1 MTDPILARIKANPKY
16 RQLKAQRTGFG
27 TLLSVLMLI
36 VYYGFIALIAFN
48 KDFLGQPL
56 GTDITTTIGIPMG
69 MGVIVFTVLITGIYV
84 NRANREYDTLTQQL
98 LDEAR
103 K

>member
-1 MTDPILARIKANPKY
+1 MTDQILARIKANPKY
-16 RQLKAQRTGFG
+16 EELKGKRTGFG
-27 TLLSVLMLI
+27 ALLSVMMLI

-69 MGVIVFTVLITGIYV
+69 MGVIVFTVLITGVYV
-84 NRANREYDTLTQQL
+84 NRANREFDTLTEQL